1 MLRSIKYF
9 LLSLV
14 LLLVGLA
21 SALLSMRFAIHGRE
35 VRVPNF
41 VGLAPQDAE
50 RLAIS
55 DGLIISIDNR
65 FYSADVPE
73 GYIVS
78 QSPGPNARV
87 RRGWRVRLAQGLG
100 PQRTPIPNVVG
111 QSERVAELNISRR
124 GLEIGT
130 IATIHLPGSQPAT
143 VIAQSPVAGARNAAS
158 PKISLL
164 LAASANAQ
172 SYIMPNFVGQSFRE
186 AQSTVGDAGFVVGKI
201 STVQDA
207 YGLPGIILKQT
218 PAPGQRILA
227 GGTISFEIR
236 KGPPT
241 HSAVP
246 PLGPRARHDAPEYSR
261 R

>member
-14 LLLVGLA
+14 LLLVGFT

-41 VGLAPQDAE
+41 VGLSPQDAE

-78 QSPGPNARV
+78 QSPNPNARV

-100 PQRTPIPNVVG
+100 PQRAPIPNVVG

-143 VIAQSPVAGARNAAS
+143 VIAQSPPANARNAAS
-158 PKISLL
+158 PKVSLL
-164 LAASANAQ
+164 FAASANAQ
-172 SYIMPNFVGQSFRE
+172 SYIMPNFVGQPFRDIE
-186 AQSTVGDAGFVVGKI
+186 PAVRDAGFVVGKTI
-201 STVQDA
+201 FVQDPSGPSGMIA
-207 YGLPGIILKQT
+207 EQT
-218 PAPGQRILA
+218 PAA
-227 GGTISFEIR
+227 GEKIMAGATISFEI
-236 KGPPT
+236 KK
-241 HSAVP
+241 
-246 PLGPRARHDAPEYSR
+246 
-261 R
+261 